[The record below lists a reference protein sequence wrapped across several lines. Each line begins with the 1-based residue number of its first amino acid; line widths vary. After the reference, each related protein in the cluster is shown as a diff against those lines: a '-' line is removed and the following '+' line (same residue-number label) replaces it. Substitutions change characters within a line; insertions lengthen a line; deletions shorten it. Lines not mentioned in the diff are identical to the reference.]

1 MVRRYPDV
9 YDGPGL
15 RQKVSRFNQ
24 SWCEHNCVW
33 TCQVLQWQRDGP
45 DPRQPS
51 PAVLLFEPPIHG
63 LDEAFDT
70 DSLIGW
76 ETGAMFA
83 TLIDYTAYAGDDTY
97 VSLTKQGLLFQA
109 GKDNDFLPTNQSL
122 SEGNDDQGIWALAAL
137 AADENGLG
145 SSSPSWQELAK
156 NVFNEFVPR
165 WDSAHCGGG
174 LRWQI
179 AAVNAGYSYK
189 NSASNGVFFD
199 LAARLFL
206 QTNNNTY
213 SEWATK
219 VFEWEQKAGLISDS
233 YQVFDGVQV
242 ASCSSVSK
250 TQTSMNAALFLDG
263 SAVMYNATSS
273 SDWKTRVD
281 GLLKDVST
289 TFVKNGVLYESMC
302 EEKGLCNV
310 DQQSYK
316 SFLIRS
322 LKATAQQAPYTAATI
337 QPLLQSN
344 AKAAASSCSGSVD
357 KDFAG
362 QPGTACGFSWIGNSA
377 FDGKVGVGEQMN
389 ALSALTALL
398 PKGARSQIFPSNS
411 TSSAGSSQPSTT
423 SGSGSPSISPKSPG
437 NKIAANLVTVLAL
450 FGGVVY
456 GLC

>member
-1 MVRRYPDV
+1 
-9 YDGPGL
+9 
-15 RQKVSRFNQ
+15 
-24 SWCEHNCVW
+24 
-33 TCQVLQWQRDGP
+33 
-45 DPRQPS
+45 
-51 PAVLLFEPPIHG
+51 
-63 LDEAFDT
+63 
-70 DSLIGW
+70 
-76 ETGAMFA
+76 MFA

>member
-1 MVRRYPDV
+1 
-9 YDGPGL
+9 
-15 RQKVSRFNQ
+15 
-24 SWCEHNCVW
+24 
-33 TCQVLQWQRDGP
+33 
-45 DPRQPS
+45 
-51 PAVLLFEPPIHG
+51 
-63 LDEAFDT
+63 
-70 DSLIGW
+70 
-76 ETGAMFA
+76 MFA

-344 AKAAASSCSGSVD
+344 AKAAASGCSGSVD

>member
-1 MVRRYPDV
+1 MKFAMQRTALALALLGASAGAIKVDFNSDDSIKAGASTIAYGLV
-9 YDGPGL
+9 KYYNGNETGQIPGNL
-15 RQKVSRFNQ
+15 
-24 SWCEHNCVW
+24 
-33 TCQVLQWQRDGP
+33 P
-45 DPRQPS
+45 QPYYW
-51 PAVLLFEPPIHG
+51 
-63 LDEAFDT
+63 
-70 DSLIGW
+70 W
-76 ETGAMFA
+76 ETGALFA

-97 VSLTKQGLLFQA
+97 LSLTKQGLLFQA
-109 GKDNDFLPTNQSL
+109 GENNDFLPLNQTM
-122 SEGNDDQGIWALAAL
+122 SEGNDDQGVWALAAL
-137 AADENGLG
+137 SADENGLG
-145 SSSPSWQELAK
+145 SGSPSWQELAK
-156 NVFNEFVPR
+156 NVFNDFVLR

-174 LRWQI
+174 LRWQM
-179 AAVNAGYSYK
+179 AAFNKGYDWK

-206 QTNNNTY
+206 QTNNSTY

-233 YQVFDGVQV
+233 YQVFDGLQV
-242 ASCSSVSK
+242 DSCSSVSK
-250 TQTSMNAALFLDG
+250 VQTSMNAALFLDG

-289 TFVKNGVLYESMC
+289 TFVKNGVLYEPTC

-322 LKATAQQAPYTAATI
+322 LKATSQQAPYTAATI

-344 AKAAASSCSGSVD
+344 AKAAASACSGSVG
-357 KDFAG
+357 KGFAG
-362 QPGTACGFSWIGNSA
+362 QPRTACGFSWIGNSP

-398 PKGARSQIFPSNS
+398 PKRARSQIFPGNS
-411 TSSAGSSQPSTT
+411 TSSAGSSQPSKT
-423 SGSGSPSISPKSPG
+423 SGPGSPSGGPKSPG